1 MRWKC
6 LFDGREQTCDKGL
19 VSPQLATP
27 KLREHISGSR
37 AMTLLFVPITH
48 SSMSELC
55 DRSKNGVICM
65 GRSQDESF
73 LNL

>member
-37 AMTLLFVPITH
+37 AMTLLFVPNT
-48 SSMSELC
+48 
-55 DRSKNGVICM
+55 V
-65 GRSQDESF
+65 Q
-73 LNL
+73 